1 MINKKIIE
9 LVSKG
14 IIRTDEDA
22 MQEMPRDSFLLI
34 NGELCYYPHFKSVC
48 GDVQSDDC
56 FDEYV
61 VFLEESHT
69 FSLVPWNENVVI
81 LNGVDKTFI
90 NNLKEENKPKASSQ
104 PLESKSPLFL

>member
-9 LVSKG
+9 LVNKG
-14 IIRTDEDA
+14 VISADEDA

-34 NGELCYYPHFKSVC
+34 NGELCYYPHFKSVVE
-48 GDVQSDDC
+48 DVTNDEY

-90 NNLKEENKPKASSQ
+90 NTLKEENKPKASSK
-104 PLESKSPLFL
+104 PVKSKSPMFL